1 VLSAYAAS
9 HAKSGLR
16 VLGFCLNGPEDL
28 PAVRSVAATL
38 SFPVGLLGSDRVE
51 GYGRIW
57 KLPVSFTI
65 DRSGRLVDNTWD
77 DEQPAWTAARLEQVI
92 APLLAIGVKD
102 A

>member
-1 VLSAYAAS
+1 MSTYAAN

-28 PAVRSVAATL
+28 SAVRSVAATL
-38 SFPVGLLGSDRVE
+38 SFPVGLLGSDRVD

-65 DRSGRLVDNTWD
+65 DRSGRLVDNSWD
-77 DEQPAWTAARLEQVI
+77 DEQPAWTAARLERVI
-92 APLLAIGVKD
+92 TPLLALGAKV